1 VTLVLALDT
10 ATEQCAVGLGEWD
23 GAAMT
28 VLGETNL
35 DVPRAALTHV
45 VPAIDRLLK
54 DCGARIDRVGAVVC
68 GRGPGSFTGVR
79 IGVATAKGIAS
90 GLAVPL
96 YGVGT
101 LDAVARR
108 FAEHDTLVGVVGDAM
123 RKEVYP
129 ALFRCRGGR
138 VERLTAYEVTKP
150 EVAATRWAAD
160 TGDEPFLLAG
170 NGLAKYAD
178 IFTGALGDRAR
189 LTPSADW
196 TPTGASLLLQAYAGA
211 SAPAGAGPEAG
222 EGDPATLLP
231 IYTRLSDAEE
241 IERAKLPAGT
251 AGGGRAGGA
260 ADGGRATGVTDGRGA
275 TGGDGDVPASGVTGP
290 GGDRP

>member
-1 VTLVLALDT
+1 MTLVLAIDT
-10 ATEQCAVGLGEWD
+10 ATEECAVGIGEWD

-35 DVPRAALTHV
+35 DVPRSALTHV

-108 FAEHDTLVGVVGDAM
+108 FADHDTLVGVVGDAM

-129 ALFRCRGGR
+129 ALFRCSRGR
-138 VERLTAYEVTKP
+138 VERLGGYEVTLP
-150 EVAATRWAAD
+150 AVAAARWAETAA
-160 TGDEPFLLAG
+160 GEAILLAG
-170 NGLAKYAD
+170 NGLAKYED
-178 IFTGALGDRAR
+178 VFITALGERAR
-189 LTPSADW
+189 VAPRDDW

-211 SAPAGAGPEAG
+211 SAPEGAGPEAG
-222 EGDPATLLP
+222 SGDPATLLP

-241 IERAKLPAGT
+241 AERAHCGEGL
-251 AGGGRAGGA
+251 
-260 ADGGRATGVTDGRGA
+260 
-275 TGGDGDVPASGVTGP
+275 PASGVSGP
-290 GGDRP
+290 GGGRS

>member
-1 VTLVLALDT
+1 MTLVLALDT
-10 ATEQCAVGLGEWD
+10 ATQECAVGLGEWD
-23 GAAMT
+23 GASMT

-54 DCGARIDRVGAVVC
+54 DCGARMERVGAVVV

-79 IGVATAKGIAS
+79 IGVATAKGLAS

-101 LDAVARR
+101 LDAIARR

-129 ALFRCRGGR
+129 ALFECSGGR
-138 VERLTAYEVTKP
+138 VQRLEGYEVTTP
-150 EVAATRWAAD
+150 EVAAARWAAD
-160 TGDEPFLLAG
+160 VGSSAVLLAG
-170 NGLAKYAD
+170 NGLAKYEE
-178 IFTGALGDRAR
+178 IFIAALGDRAR
-189 LTPSADW
+189 MTPSADW

-211 SAPAGAGPEAG
+211 SAPEGAGPDAG
-222 EGDPATLLP
+222 GGDPATLLP

-241 IERAKLPAGT
+241 AERSRGDAAG
-251 AGGGRAGGA
+251 
-260 ADGGRATGVTDGRGA
+260 
-275 TGGDGDVPASGVTGP
+275 VPDSGVTGP
-290 GGDRP
+290 EGGRG

>member
-1 VTLVLALDT
+1 MTLVLALDT
-10 ATEQCAVGLGEWD
+10 ATEECAVGLGEWD

-35 DVPRAALTHV
+35 DVPRSALTHV

-54 DCGARIDRVGAVVC
+54 DCGARIDGVGAVVC

-101 LDAVARR
+101 LDAIAGR
-108 FAEHDTLVGVVGDAM
+108 FEEHDTLVGVLGDAM

-138 VERLTAYEVTKP
+138 VKRLTTYEVTAP
-150 EVAATRWAAD
+150 EVVAARWATE
-160 TGDEPFLLAG
+160 TGDERILLAG

-178 IFTGALGDRAR
+178 IFTDALGDRAQ
-189 LTPSADW
+189 LTPRADW
-196 TPTGASLLLQAYAGA
+196 TPTGASLLLHAYAGA
-211 SAPAGAGPEAG
+211 SAPSGAGPEAG
-222 EGDPATLLP
+222 DGDPGTLLP

-241 IERAKLPAGT
+241 AERAKLRARSAGEGDATRTADGHGPT
-251 AGGGRAGGA
+251 AGGGGGVPA
-260 ADGGRATGVTDGRGA
+260 SSDGG
-275 TGGDGDVPASGVTGP
+275 VPASGVTGP

>member
-1 VTLVLALDT
+1 MTLVLALDT
-10 ATEQCAVGLGEWD
+10 ATEECAVGLGEWD

-35 DVPRAALTHV
+35 DVPRAALTHL

-54 DCGARIDRVGAVVC
+54 DCGVRIDRLGAVVC

-101 LDAVARR
+101 LDAIARR
-108 FAEHDTLVGVVGDAM
+108 FADHDTLVGVLGDAM

-129 ALFRCRGGR
+129 ALFLCRGGR
-138 VERLTAYEVTKP
+138 LERLGGYEVTSP
-150 EVAATRWAAD
+150 EVVAARWARDA
-160 TGDEPFLLAG
+160 GAEPVLLAG
-170 NGLAKYAD
+170 NGLAKYED
-178 IFTGALGDRAR
+178 VFTAALGDRAH
-189 LTPSADW
+189 LTPRADW
-196 TPTGASLLLQAYAGA
+196 TPTGTSLLLQAYAGA
-211 SAPAGAGPEAG
+211 SATSGAGPDAG

-241 IERAKLPAGT
+241 AERAKCGASGLITPGAGDRPAGH
-251 AGGGRAGGA
+251 
-260 ADGGRATGVTDGRGA
+260 
-275 TGGDGDVPASGVTGP
+275 DVPASGVTGP
-290 GGDRP
+290 GGGRP

>member
-1 VTLVLALDT
+1 MTLVLALDT
-10 ATEQCAVGLGEWD
+10 ATEECAVGLGEWD

-35 DVPRAALTHV
+35 DVPRAALTHL

-101 LDAVARR
+101 LDAIARR
-108 FAEHDTLVGVVGDAM
+108 FADHDTLVGVVGDAM

-129 ALFRCRGGR
+129 ALFRCRGGCL
-138 VERLTAYEVTKP
+138 ERLGGYEVIPP
-150 EVAATRWAAD
+150 EVAAARWKRDAG
-160 TGDEPFLLAG
+160 TGPILLAG

-178 IFTGALGDRAR
+178 VFTAALGDHAR
-189 LTPSADW
+189 LTPRADW
-196 TPTGASLLLQAYAGA
+196 TPTGTSLLLQAHAGA
-211 SAPAGAGPEAG
+211 SAPSSAGPEAG

-241 IERAKLPAGT
+241 AERSKCGASGSVAPGTGDPAAAGT
-251 AGGGRAGGA
+251 
-260 ADGGRATGVTDGRGA
+260 
-275 TGGDGDVPASGVTGP
+275 DVPPSGVTGP
-290 GGDRP
+290 GSGRP

>member
-1 VTLVLALDT
+1 MTLVLAFDT
-10 ATEQCAVGLGEWD
+10 ATEECAVGLGEWD

-35 DVPRAALTHV
+35 DVPRSALTHL

-54 DCGARIDRVGAVVC
+54 DCGTRIDRVGAVVC

-96 YGVGT
+96 FGVGT
-101 LDAVARR
+101 LDAIARR

-123 RKEVYP
+123 RREVYP
-129 ALFRCRGGR
+129 ALFRCQGGG
-138 VERLTAYEVTKP
+138 VERLTAYEVVTP
-150 EVAATRWAAD
+150 QVAAARWAAD
-160 TGDEPFLLAG
+160 TGDEPVLLAG

-178 IFTGALGDRAR
+178 IFAEALGERAH
-189 LTPSADW
+189 LTPRADW

-211 SAPAGAGPEAG
+211 SAPSGAGPEAG

-241 IERAKLPAGT
+241 AERSQ
-251 AGGGRAGGA
+251 
-260 ADGGRATGVTDGRGA
+260 GV
-275 TGGDGDVPASGVTGP
+275 VPASGVTGP
-290 GGDRP
+290 GGGRP

>member
-1 VTLVLALDT
+1 MTLVLALDT
-10 ATEQCAVGLGEWD
+10 ATEECAVGIGEWD
-23 GAAMT
+23 GGAMT

-35 DVPRAALTHV
+35 DVPRAALTHL

-54 DCGARIDRVGAVVC
+54 DCGGRIGTVDAVVC

-129 ALFRCRGGR
+129 ALFRCSGGR
-138 VERLTAYEVTKP
+138 VERMGDYEVTSP
-150 EVAATRWAAD
+150 AEAAERWATEAG
-160 TGDEPFLLAG
+160 TEPVLLAG
-170 NGLAKYAD
+170 NGLAKYED
-178 IFTGALGDRAR
+178 VFMLALGDRAR
-189 LTPSADW
+189 VAPRSDW

-211 SAPAGAGPEAG
+211 SKRLGAGPEAG
-222 EGDPATLLP
+222 FGDPGALLP

-241 IERAKLPAGT
+241 AERARSDAASAGAAAGDNASGGGAAGIPASGVSGP
-251 AGGGRAGGA
+251 GGGRA
-260 ADGGRATGVTDGRGA
+260 
-275 TGGDGDVPASGVTGP
+275 
-290 GGDRP
+290 

>member
-1 VTLVLALDT
+1 MTLVLALDT
-10 ATEQCAVGLGEWD
+10 ATEECAVGLGEWD

-35 DVPRAALTHV
+35 DVPRSALTHV
-45 VPAIDRLLK
+45 VPAIDRLLR
-54 DCGARIDRVGAVVC
+54 DCETTIDRVGAVVC

-79 IGVATAKGIAS
+79 IGVATAKGLAR

-101 LDAVARR
+101 LDAIARR
-108 FAEHDTLVGVVGDAM
+108 FDDHDTLIGVVGDAM

-129 ALFRCRGGR
+129 ALFHCRGGR
-138 VERLTAYEVTKP
+138 LERLGGYEVTRP
-150 EVAATRWAAD
+150 EVAAARWAEDAGND
-160 TGDEPFLLAG
+160 AVLLAG
-170 NGLAKYAD
+170 NGLAKYMD
-178 IFTGALGDRAR
+178 IFMEALGDRAH
-189 LTPSADW
+189 LTPPADW

-211 SAPAGAGPEAG
+211 SAPSGAGPEAG

-241 IERAKLPAGT
+241 AERAKP
-251 AGGGRAGGA
+251 
-260 ADGGRATGVTDGRGA
+260 GA
-275 TGGDGDVPASGVTGP
+275 TGSATPGEGGTAAGRADVPASGVTGP
-290 GGDRP
+290 SGGRP